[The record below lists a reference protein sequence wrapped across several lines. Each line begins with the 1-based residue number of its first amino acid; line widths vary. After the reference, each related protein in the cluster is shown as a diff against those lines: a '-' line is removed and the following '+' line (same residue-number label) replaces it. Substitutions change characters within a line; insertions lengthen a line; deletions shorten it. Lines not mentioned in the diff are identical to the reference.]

1 MCTSTHQNFGSDT
14 IKVPPFGPYR
24 AQLLPRGAAV
34 IYKPTRSVMTSG
46 RKGAKQW
53 ILRFER
59 RLAPYVEPLMGW
71 TADDDPMAHV
81 ELMFDLLKSA
91 IRYAEDQGVALSRAK
106 PSKYQKWFWN

>member
-1 MCTSTHQNFGSDT
+1 MRTSTRPKLRIGHN
-14 IKVPPFGPYR
+14 KGPALR
-24 AQLLPRGAAV
+24 PTAQLLPKGSAV

-46 RKGAKQW
+46 RRGTRQW

-81 ELMFDLLKSA
+81 ELMFDSLKPA
-91 IRYAEDQGVALSRAK
+91 IRYAEDQDLHYRVL
-106 PSKYQKWFWN
+106 N